1 LAETDDLLL
10 EVSPLLQMVGDW
22 KEFLSNGDE
31 EKEIKEI
38 RHHERTGGP
47 LGTDG
52 IVIDLENTLGR
63 TLRHHKSGLKG
74 KKKE

>member
-1 LAETDDLLL
+1 LAENADLPLK
-10 EVSPLLQMVGDW
+10 VSPLLQVVGDW

-38 RHHERTGGP
+38 RHHERTERS
-47 LGTDG
+47 LGRDG
-52 IVIDLENTLGR
+52 LIIGLENALGR
-63 TLRHHKSGLKG
+63 TLRHQKSGLKG